1 MRKGGKM
8 KNLVL
13 VAVVVVSFVVAGC
26 ATSSY
31 SVGKDFPSENVSK
44 IVRGKTTSIDLI
56 RLFGEPF
63 SKTVISGNE
72 EKWLYTYSS
81 GTASAQ
87 SYVFTTK
94 VQTTGQHK
102 TLDVLLKNGTV
113 TNFTYNDRPE
123 PLGSVQV
130 Q

>member
-1 MRKGGKM
+1 M
-8 KNLVL
+8 KRLALAV
-13 VAVVVVSFVVAGC
+13 VAVISLAVIGC

-44 IVRGKTTSIDLI
+44 IVRGKTTSNELI
-56 RLFGEPF
+56 GMFDEPF
-63 SKTVISGNE
+63 SKTVLSESE
-72 EKWLYTYSS
+72 EKWIYTYSS

-102 TLDVLLKNGTV
+102 TLDVLLKNGIV
-113 TNFTYNDRPE
+113 TNFTYTDRPE

>member
-1 MRKGGKM
+1 M
-8 KNLVL
+8 KRLALAV
-13 VAVVVVSFVVAGC
+13 VAVISLAVVGC

-44 IVRGKTTSIDLI
+44 IVKGKTTGNELI
-56 RLFGEPF
+56 GMLGEPF
-63 SKTVISGNE
+63 SKTVLSESE
-72 EKWLYTYSS
+72 EKWIYTYSS

-102 TLDVLLKNGTV
+102 MLDVLLKNGIV
-113 TNFTYNDRPE
+113 TNFTYTDRPE

>member
-1 MRKGGKM
+1 MYGETETEFKLDAKGEKM
-8 KNLVL
+8 KNLAL

-26 ATSSY
+26 ATA
-31 SVGKDFPSENVSK
+31 N
-44 IVRGKTTSIDLI
+44 
-56 RLFGEPF
+56 
-63 SKTVISGNE
+63 
-72 EKWLYTYSS
+72 
-81 GTASAQ
+81 AQ

-113 TNFTYNDRPE
+113 TNFTYTDRPE